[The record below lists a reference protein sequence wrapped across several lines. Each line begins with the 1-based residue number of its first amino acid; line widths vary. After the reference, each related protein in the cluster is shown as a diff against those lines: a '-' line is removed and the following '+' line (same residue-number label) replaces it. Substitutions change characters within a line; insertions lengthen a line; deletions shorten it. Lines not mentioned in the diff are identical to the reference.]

1 MTRALI
7 ALPVFLIAACAGMG
21 ADECRSANWYEL
33 GFRDAIFGIRPQD
46 ATYATQCERVD
57 LAQYSQGW
65 REGNWEFE
73 RRKASSG
80 AD

>member
-1 MTRALI
+1 
-7 ALPVFLIAACAGMG
+7 MG
-21 ADECRSANWYEL
+21 ADACRVANWYEL

-46 ATYATQCERVD
+46 ATYATQCERID

-73 RRKASSG
+73 RRKANSG
-80 AD
+80 VD